1 LSEETKRL
9 FRNAHIG
16 VAIGCT
22 LAVVGAILFHGN
34 EGMQELMALVT
45 FAVAMG
51 VYLTLNAR
59 DDRARAHEPDNQV

>member
-1 LSEETKRL
+1 MSEETRRL

-16 VAIGCT
+16 VASGVI
-22 LAVVGAILFHGN
+22 LAVIGAILFHGN
-34 EGMQELMALVT
+34 EGMQELMAVVT

-59 DDRARAHEPDNQV
+59 DDRAHGDSHKR